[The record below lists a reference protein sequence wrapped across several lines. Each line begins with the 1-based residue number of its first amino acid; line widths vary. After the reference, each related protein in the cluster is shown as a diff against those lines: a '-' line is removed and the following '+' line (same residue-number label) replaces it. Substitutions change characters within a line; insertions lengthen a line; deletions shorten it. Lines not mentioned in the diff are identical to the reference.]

1 MRNGKLSQLGHQ
13 IMCILAASS
22 ALNAE
27 AREER
32 LAVNSGVSGG
42 DAPVRAPMV
51 TGSTLTDVAGRQ
63 LRPVPVTRPRLR
75 SVPLQPEPVADA
87 PDVRRLPD
95 SLPGI
100 ALRERCG
107 DEGVMLER
115 FARTHLSNR
124 TCFEVSVTRGVPQ
137 LWAVLRV
144 VHRDPIV
151 GMTCTVEAARAA
163 RLGEHRPGDTL
174 RVRVFVADHEF
185 DACRKQ
191 DRRIGHLL
199 GFTGAVQTFRALRR
213 ASNAESDLARRRA
226 LPPNSVRVAL
236 AESAR
241 SVAKKPNLGIAARQR
256 REEQLDAVRSDGM
269 RRLFAVFRYRGMMAG
284 TDGKRRISPSVTEWV
299 TDAGRTKLRFL
310 GASSRNRDV
319 TKVVG

>member
-13 IMCILAASS
+13 IMCILVASRAIS
-22 ALNAE
+22 AE
-27 AREER
+27 ASEER
-32 LAVNSGVSGG
+32 LTANSGASGG
-42 DAPVRAPMV
+42 DVSLRASV
-51 TGSTLTDVAGRQ
+51 ATGPASAADQSRQ
-63 LRPVPVTRPRLR
+63 TRPVPRPRLR
-75 SVPLQPEPVADA
+75 SVPLQPTPVLDT

-115 FARTHLSNR
+115 FARTHLSSR
-124 TCFEVSVTRGVPQ
+124 TCFEVSVTGGVPQ

-144 VHRDPIV
+144 VACDPIV

-163 RLGEHRPGDTL
+163 RLGEHQPGDTL

-185 DACRKQ
+185 DACRAN
-191 DRRIGHLL
+191 DRRVGHLL
-199 GFTGAVQTFRALRR
+199 GFTGAVQTFRAIRR
-213 ASNAESDLARRRA
+213 ATLAKSDSARRRA
-226 LPPNSVRVAL
+226 LPPNTARVAL

-241 SVAKKPNLGIAARQR
+241 SVAKKPNLGIVARR
-256 REEQLDAVRSDGM
+256 RRDEQLAAVQSDGM
-269 RRLFAVFRYRGMMAG
+269 RRLFAVFRKRGMMAVG
-284 TDGKRRISPSVTEWV
+284 GERRVSPSVTEWISA
-299 TDAGRTKLRFL
+299 AGTTRLRFL

-319 TKVVG
+319 SKVVG